1 MQIGFIGVGAMGG
14 GLARNLIRAGKEVL
28 VYDLNPEA
36 VQKTLEA
43 GSTGKAASQLQELA
57 TADIVFTSLPLPQ
70 HLEETM
76 LGETGL
82 LNAMREGATYIDVS
96 TIDPQTARKLATA
109 AETAGIKFLECPL
122 GKTPAHAEKAEEPIF
137 VGGDEAVYQELK
149 PTLEIIGNPIYYM
162 GTVEAAC
169 ALKLISNLIGMT
181 NVAVMAEGIR
191 IGEKA
196 GIEPKY
202 LLELLDDTGAKSFQ
216 MDVRGPW
223 IVAGDFNSRF
233 GLDLALKDVRLGVE
247 MAKAWGNDARTMQVA
262 LDYLKQGSANGLGK
276 EDCNAIYKIIK

>member
-36 VQKTLEA
+36 VNKTLEA
-43 GSTGKAASQLQELA
+43 GSTGKAANQLQELA

-82 LNAMREGATYIDVS
+82 LNAMRAGATYIDVS

-109 AETAGIKFLECPL
+109 AETAGVKFLECPL
-122 GKTPAHAEKAEEPIF
+122 GKTPAQAETAEEPIF
-137 VGGDEAVYQELK
+137 VGGDEAIYQELK
-149 PTLEIIGNPIYYM
+149 PILEIIGNPVYYM

-181 NVAVMAEGIR
+181 NLAVLAEGIR

-202 LLELLDDTGAKSFQ
+202 LLELLGDTGAKSFQ

-223 IVAGDFNSRF
+223 IATGDFNSRF
-233 GLDLALKDVRLGVE
+233 GLELALKDVRLGVE
-247 MAKAWGNDARTMQVA
+247 MAQAWGNDARTMQVA
-262 LDYLKQGSANGLGK
+262 LDYLKQGAANGLGK